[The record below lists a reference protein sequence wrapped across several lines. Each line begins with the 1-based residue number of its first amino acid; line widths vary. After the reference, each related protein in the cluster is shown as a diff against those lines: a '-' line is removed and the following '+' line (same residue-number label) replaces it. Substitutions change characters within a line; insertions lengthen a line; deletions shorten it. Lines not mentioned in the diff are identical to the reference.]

1 MKNNAQQSYSFL
13 DNSEALG
20 GESVD
25 IYLFNPGS
33 GQDIIGDTAGVDV
46 LRIGAGVLP
55 ADITFARNGMDIVLC
70 VNGTDDQLTLQN
82 WGSSR
87 SARIE
92 RIEFA
97 DGTVWHTAY
106 LQLQI
111 AAAITDATSTGSGQ
125 APGDDSQT
133 V

>member
-1 MKNNAQQSYSFL
+1 MKNNAQPNYSFP
-13 DNSEALG
+13 DDSETLG

-25 IYLFNPGS
+25 IYLFNLGG
-33 GQDIIGDTAGVDV
+33 GQDIIDGTACVDV

-55 ADITFARNGMDIVLC
+55 ADITFARNGMDVVLC
-70 VNGTDDQLTLQN
+70 VNGTGDQLILRN
-82 WGSSR
+82 WSSGR

-111 AAAITDATSTGSGQ
+111 TAATIGTA
-125 APGDDSQT
+125 GDDSQT